1 MRISRLLI
9 LLLIAL
15 AFLQVNH
22 YAPLLPERVASHFD
36 AAGRADGWSAKGD
49 FLAMN
54 LIFVVGMALLFL
66 GVTVLINRVPNDWIN
81 LPNKDYWLAP
91 ERRALTLNAIS
102 GQMEWLAAA
111 TVALLI
117 GLTQLT
123 IEANLA
129 SAAALPGYAFWLFFG
144 GYMAFMVVW
153 LVRLLR
159 KWYARPP
166 GDAPPEWGHV

>member
-9 LLLIAL
+9 LLLIGL
-15 AFLQVNH
+15 AFLQASH

-36 AAGRADGWSAKGD
+36 AAGQADGWSSKTG
-49 FLAMN
+49 FLAIN
-54 LIFVVGMALLFL
+54 LAFVVGMALLFL
-66 GVTVLINRVPNDWIN
+66 GVTLLINKVPNDWIN

-91 ERRALTLNAIS
+91 ERRAATLDIIS

-111 TVALLI
+111 TVALLV

-123 IEANLA
+123 IQANLDA
-129 SAAALPGYAFWLFFG
+129 QAGLPGNAFWLLFG
-144 GYMAFMVVW
+144 GYMAFFVVW
-153 LVRLLR
+153 LVWLLR

-166 GDAPPEWGHV
+166 RRDDTL